1 MFIKQ
6 LYTNRLS
13 EAAYFIESEGE
24 AAIID
29 PLRDIEEYLL
39 LAQER
44 NATIKYI
51 FETHFHAD
59 FVSGHIDLSKTT
71 GAPIIYGPGS
81 ETRFEAVIA
90 EDGQQFNLGK
100 LSLTVLHTPGHT
112 LQSTC
117 YLLKNENRNYA

>member
-6 LYTNRLS
+6 LYTNCLS

-24 AAIID
+24 AAVID

-59 FVSGHIDLSKTT
+59 FVSGHIDLSKAT
-71 GAPIIYGPGS
+71 GAPIIYGPHS
-81 ETRFEAVIA
+81 EPRFKATIA
-90 EDGQQFNLGK
+90 SDGQEFNIGK
-100 LSLTVLHTPGHT
+100 LKLKVLHTPGHT
-112 LQSTC
+112 IESTC
-117 YLLKNENRNYA
+117 YLLRDES